1 MASETDIAN
10 VALRLVGGTRI
21 TSLTQGTPNAN
32 AVQDVYEETRDHLLE
47 FPWNFATERVKLA
60 RSSTAPTFGFDYAYA
75 LPSDWVFT
83 ISIHDNDEGI
93 GIFDYREE
101 QVGSQKVISTD
112 SEDVYMI
119 YTKKE
124 TDPNLMTPAFRR
136 ALASAL
142 ARDLAI
148 AIANSNVL
156 EDQLSKRATKDLAK
170 AKSLDAMG
178 SFPEQRP
185 RGSWANSRN
194 GFGSVWFRGR

>member
-32 AVQDVYEETRDHLLE
+32 AVQDLYSTIRDELME
-47 FPWNFATERVKLA
+47 FPWNFATKRVELA
-60 RSSTAPTFGFDYAYA
+60 KSTTAPGFGYDNAYA

-83 ISIHDNDEGI
+83 ISVHDNDESVGTI
-93 GIFDYREE
+93 DFRHE
-101 QVGSQKVISTD
+101 QVGAQNVIATD
-112 SEDVYMI
+112 VNSVFLVYT
-119 YTKKE
+119 YKE
-124 TDPNLMTPAFRR
+124 QDPNIMTPSFRK
-136 ALASAL
+136 ALSSAL

-148 AIANSNVL
+148 TVANSNVL
-156 EDQLSKRATKDLAK
+156 EDQLGKRATKDLAR

-178 SFPEQRP
+178 SFPEPRP

-194 GFGSVWFRGR
+194 RSGSGYAN